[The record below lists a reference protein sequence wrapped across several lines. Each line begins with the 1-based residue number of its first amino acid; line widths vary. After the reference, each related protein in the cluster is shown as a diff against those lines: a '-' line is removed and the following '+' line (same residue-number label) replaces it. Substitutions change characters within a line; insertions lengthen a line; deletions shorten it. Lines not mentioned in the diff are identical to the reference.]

1 MINLPKH
8 QPEQEPVAELSL
20 KSIFQRFR
28 RNIAI
33 IFGSRL
39 IFGLMNLATN
49 ILIVRFFG
57 VAELGIMVLLQ
68 GYARLCVGVMKPDTW
83 QLILKYG
90 TSPSSDAEKPEEK
103 RRVRRLFG
111 LCFLIDIVMF
121 FVTIS
126 FAVLMLPLAAN
137 AFEWPD
143 NVVQFAPY
151 FMLSVVFITHSSVT
165 GILRLYDRVD
175 TLASQ
180 FAANALI
187 RFIGALIAIALQG
200 NVFHIVLAWF
210 VASVVSGTWPIII
223 AYLELKR
230 RKCTPIIW
238 FSWQKAS
245 QLYPG
250 FWRFVGMTHLTRQT
264 SQIIK
269 HGTALFIGAQMGTVA
284 AGAYGISRQFAV
296 AISKPSRMLGPLIF
310 PEMAKLTVEKEWHS
324 IRKLIMKLLRIN
336 LKLVAVIG
344 FILMLSI
351 PLLIDLLYGP
361 ELEEYA
367 WLFRIHVLASLVGIL
382 GFTLEPF
389 LLSANKPGT
398 VLIITLFCLTIYLLV
413 CGLLYSQL
421 GLLAFAIGVL
431 SFSVVRIGVSMGISM
446 RLLGKRRRK
455 SMQNS

>member
-1 MINLPKH
+1 MTTLPKH

-33 IFGSRL
+33 VFGSRL

-49 ILIVRFFG
+49 ILVVRFFG
-57 VAELGIMVLLQ
+57 VAELGVIVLLQ
-68 GYARLCVGVMKPDTW
+68 GYSRLCAGVMKPETW
-83 QLILKYG
+83 QLILNYG
-90 TSPSSDAEKPEEK
+90 TSTSADTEKPEEK
-103 RRVRRLFG
+103 RRLRQLFG

-121 FVTIS
+121 LVTIS
-126 FAVLMLPLAAN
+126 VAVLILPFAAN

-151 FMLSVVFITHSSVT
+151 FMLSIFFITHSSVT

-175 TLASQ
+175 TLAFQ

-187 RFIGALIAIALQG
+187 RIIGVLIAIALQG
-200 NVFHIVLAWF
+200 NVFHIILAWF
-210 VASVVSGTWPIII
+210 VASVVSGIWPIII
-223 AYLELKR
+223 AYLEIR
-230 RKCTPIIW
+230 RRNCTPI
-238 FSWQKAS
+238 FRVSWQKAS

-264 SQIIK
+264 SQILT
-269 HGTALFIGAQMGTVA
+269 HGTALFIGGQMGAAA
-284 AGAYGISRQFAV
+284 AGAYGISRQFAA

-367 WLFRIHVLASLVGIL
+367 WLFRIHILGSLVGIL

-398 VLIITLFCLTIYLLV
+398 VLIISLFCLSIYVLV
-413 CGLLYSQL
+413 CGLFYTQL
-421 GLLAFAIGVL
+421 GLLAFAIGLLSYSVL
-431 SFSVVRIGVSMGISM
+431 HIGISMGISM